1 MEEIRSRINIVDLI
15 SEYIRVQKA
24 GASWKALCPFHH
36 EKTPSFIISEE
47 KQIWHCF
54 GCGKGG
60 DIFGFLMEMESLEF
74 KEALKILAGKAGVIL
89 SKNKFDNSEN
99 KTKILE
105 ILELATKF
113 YEKQLW
119 EGMGRKKILPYFE
132 KRGLKEGIIREFRVG
147 YAPLGWRNL
156 LEFLTGRGY
165 SVQDIFKSGLLVNK
179 SSQIL
184 DTSHELSNSLIQG
197 GQATNYYD
205 RFRDRIMFPIAD
217 IMGHIIGFSGRV
229 SPGGDESSAKYV
241 NTPETSV
248 YHKSSVLYGID
259 KAKKEIKD
267 KKFTL
272 LVEGNI
278 DVIASHQAGIRN
290 TVAVSGTALTPSQL
304 DIIKRYAGKIKMLYD
319 MDSAGQEASLR
330 GAFLCFQRG
339 MDVDIVKLSGG
350 KDASEAV
357 EKNPQSLIDSVNSSI
372 PAMEHLIGTILEKH
386 GKEKAEN
393 KKVIVSEFLDII
405 QNFSNPVEKEYWIRD
420 FSQKTG
426 IEEKNII
433 DLANA
438 SDFKKRKNP
447 AFEESEAEGNSTP
460 KESKKE
466 AIKRKIAGLIIASPI
481 LWKKIIADFPESS
494 ILESEAIRMILA
506 KGKESGF
513 EFQKFLLELGEPK
526 LKDYFQKTYF
536 DAKYQKQNNG
546 KISEREEDEIKF
558 LFETYF
564 QELKKEI
571 RKEKMVTIL
580 QDMRKAEASGDSD
593 SLKMLIEEFSKISKE

>member
-15 SEYIRVQKA
+15 SEYIKVQKA

-74 KEALKILAGKAGVIL
+74 KEALEILAGKAGVRL

-105 ILELATKF
+105 ILELAAKF

-147 YAPLGWRNL
+147 YAPSGWRNL

-165 SVQDIFKSGLLVNK
+165 SAQDIFKSGLLVNK
-179 SSQIL
+179 SNQIL
-184 DTSHELSNSLIQG
+184 DTSHEFSNSPGQG

-241 NTPETSV
+241 NTQETSV

-272 LVEGNI
+272 LVEGNV
-278 DVIASHQAGIRN
+278 DAIASHQAGIRN

-330 GAFLCFQRG
+330 GTLLCFQRG
-339 MDVDIVKLSGG
+339 IDVDIVKLSEG

-372 PAMEHLIGTILEKH
+372 PAMEHLIGAILEKH

-405 QNFSNPVEKEYWIRD
+405 QNFSNPVEKEYWIKD

-433 DLANA
+433 DLANT
-438 SDFKKRKNP
+438 SEFKKGKST
-447 AFEESEAEGNSTP
+447 ASEESEVEESNTP

-494 ILESEAIRMILA
+494 ILESEAIGMILA
-506 KGKESGF
+506 KGKGSNF

-536 DAKYQKQNNG
+536 DAKYQKQNDG
-546 KISEREEDEIKF
+546 KISEREEDEINF

-564 QELKKEI
+564 QELKREM

-580 QDMRKAEASGDSD
+580 EDMRKAEASGDSD